1 MSVINK
7 MLRDLDQRQSVATPL
22 ALSQTAPAFA
32 RDTQA
37 VGRQA
42 QSAQPEQPVIRHSR
56 LGFQALVL
64 LSVGLAGA
72 AGTWFYQRQV
82 SMEVSV
88 AIGPTGL
95 VLPES
100 RVVDAPVLQ
109 GQVAPPAAAEEASM
123 TEHLRKPSSGP
134 APESA
139 PSAVKK
145 ISPTP
150 TPQEASAPAVPA
162 QTAVEPQ
169 SRTEIVPVKQAVLA
183 TPSAALPLV
192 VPPAPVL
199 EVLAQAQVLWR
210 TGSPEGAIAL
220 LQNALATLERGGLPA
235 LPVADNA
242 PLAVLVRELARLEV
256 LQGRPALVLEMLK
269 RMEPALSG
277 IADLWA
283 SRGNAAQRLA
293 RHAEAANAYQTALS
307 LRPTEPRWMLGLAVS
322 QAAQG
327 ELTQAADW
335 AEKARQAG
343 ALGPDVAAYL
353 RELGVPLRAL

>member
-1 MSVINK
+1 
-7 MLRDLDQRQSVATPL
+7 
-22 ALSQTAPAFA
+22 
-32 RDTQA
+32 
-37 VGRQA
+37 
-42 QSAQPEQPVIRHSR
+42 
-56 LGFQALVL
+56 
-64 LSVGLAGA
+64 
-72 AGTWFYQRQV
+72 
-82 SMEVSV
+82 
-88 AIGPTGL
+88 
-95 VLPES
+95 
-100 RVVDAPVLQ
+100 
-109 GQVAPPAAAEEASM
+109 M

-139 PSAVKK
+139 PRAVKK
-145 ISPTP
+145 ISPTPTPTP